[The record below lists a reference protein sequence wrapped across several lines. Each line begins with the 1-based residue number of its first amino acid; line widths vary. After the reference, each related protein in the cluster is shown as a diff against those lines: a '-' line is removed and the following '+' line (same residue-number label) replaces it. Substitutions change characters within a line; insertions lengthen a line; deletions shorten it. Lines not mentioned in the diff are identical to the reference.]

1 MKCFFSYFLTLI
13 ILSSTPLQTR
23 GTNLTIS
30 DKVRTNVDFYFRK
43 FNVYPSKLVTI
54 NYAITFNRTNIK
66 IQCGDYNNCVV
77 SLDIYTTEDDLN
89 LQKNRSINV
98 FGQLRNENL
107 HTPMRHRSKPYRY
120 TTCKLDE
127 VDSDMLRCEGRAMI
141 QDYKPRDYG
150 FSFGYD
156 CMYSER
162 PSLRGLSFNF
172 TISGQTNKTTCIKI
186 PEVDDGF
193 FMCHQIYNYAS
204 LPNMIGNLIKDT
216 LNEWKK
222 QDQLS
227 RTLTSTLGLILSSDG
242 RLCHKHTRA
251 IWCRILY
258 PKCDL
263 DEEIAN
269 ITHPFKETCDEFFEA
284 CSENIMMGLN
294 ILHDLGSH
302 FSR

>member
-1 MKCFFSYFLTLI
+1 MKYFLTWI
-13 ILSSTPLQTR
+13 IFSFTLVQSS

-30 DKVRTNVDFYFRK
+30 DKIRTNVDFYFRK

-54 NYAITFNRTNIK
+54 DYAVTFNRTNIE

-77 SLDIYTTEDDLN
+77 SLDIYTTEDDQN
-89 LQKNRSINV
+89 IQKNCSINV

-120 TTCKLDE
+120 TTCKLDKW
-127 VDSDMLRCEGRAMI
+127 DSDMLRCEGRAMI

-204 LPNMIGNLIKDT
+204 LPNMVGNLIKDT
-216 LNEWKK
+216 LNKNAF
-222 QDQLS
+222 Q
-227 RTLTSTLGLILSSDG
+227 
-242 RLCHKHTRA
+242 
-251 IWCRILY
+251 
-258 PKCDL
+258 
-263 DEEIAN
+263 
-269 ITHPFKETCDEFFEA
+269 
-284 CSENIMMGLN
+284 
-294 ILHDLGSH
+294 
-302 FSR
+302 